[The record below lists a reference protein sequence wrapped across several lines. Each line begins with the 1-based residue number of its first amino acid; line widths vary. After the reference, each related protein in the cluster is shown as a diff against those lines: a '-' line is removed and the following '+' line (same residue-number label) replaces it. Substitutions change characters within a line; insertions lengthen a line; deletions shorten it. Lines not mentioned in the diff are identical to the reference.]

1 MDTGKIPLFLSK
13 ISAKANMAQGN
24 KRPQTPSAQGAGWEG
39 VRGFIQ
45 RLDILW
51 SYEALLLYRSCGKLE
66 TKVFLWPKQATYPPL
81 SAFIIVCTK
90 TPWVQRAPP
99 GSPRWTEGEK
109 QLEEWVPEKGWGAE
123 QLCVPHSA
131 STEIHSRKDWG
142 ENWPPNVLLV
152 NKPQLIHHRPPL
164 KCVKI
169 HCISWTIQLDKTCG
183 RANCS
188 TPETSY
194 RLIRTT
200 AMLNPLY
207 SLLCF
212 FTSHIRFLIPHIHHV
227 EWTPRAFRDEC

>member
-24 KRPQTPSAQGAGWEG
+24 KRPQTPSAQGAGWEA

-123 QLCVPHSA
+123 QLCVPHSQPA
-131 STEIHSRKDWG
+131 QKSTHVRTG
-142 ENWPPNVLLV
+142 E
-152 NKPQLIHHRPPL
+152 
-164 KCVKI
+164 
-169 HCISWTIQLDKTCG
+169 KTDHQMF
-183 RANCS
+183 
-188 TPETSY
+188 Y
-194 RLIRTT
+194 
-200 AMLNPLY
+200 
-207 SLLCF
+207 
-212 FTSHIRFLIPHIHHV
+212 
-227 EWTPRAFRDEC
+227 